1 MNSKNIIETV
11 RAREILDSRGNP
23 TVEATVV
30 LEDGSSGTA
39 SVPSGASTGK
49 YEAHEL
55 RDGDRKRYGGRG
67 VLQAV
72 ENVNGKIAKELKGM
86 RCDVAQVDTCMI
98 RLDGTENKKMLGAN
112 AMLAVSLAA
121 ARAGAAYYRM
131 PLYRYIGGI
140 SAKKMPHPLMNILN
154 GGAHASNS
162 LDIQEFMILPAE
174 FGSFSEALR
183 AGVEIYHRL
192 GSLLKA
198 EGHTTLVGDE
208 GGFAPD
214 LRSADEALDYI
225 VRAIEEAGYT
235 TDQVKIALDAA
246 ASEWADG
253 TSYLLPKNGI
263 VSSSS
268 ELVKEWSRLCSRYPI
283 VSIEDGL
290 GEDDDAGWKQL
301 TDELGSRI
309 MLVGDDYFVTNPK
322 RLAAGIERG
331 CGNAVLV
338 KPNQIGTLTETIAV
352 VCLAKAN
359 GYRTI
364 LSHRSGETSDTAVAD
379 IAVSLNTGFIKTGA
393 PARGERCAKY
403 NRLLKI
409 ESELGG
415 DAVFEMGIFNKNGV
429 SGKVPAKV

>member
-183 AGVEIYHRL
+183 AGVEIYHIIKLENIQMIQKSRHPVSAFYCYL
-192 GSLLKA
+192 SSRNAPTSSTYSAFVRIPSSKSIRYLSAICFRFLSLR
-198 EGHTTLVGDE
+198 
-208 GGFAPD
+208 
-214 LRSADEALDYI
+214 LRSASGFFL
-225 VRAIEEAGYT
+225 RNTAITIATIGYART
-235 TDQVKIALDAA
+235 KAKTANAQIGPISLPIGTIWNTEFKNN
-246 ASEWADG
+246 G
-253 TSYLLPKNGI
+253 TSKKCPITEKTFFFPKKNKI
-263 VSSSS
+263 SQ
-268 ELVKEWSRLCSRYPI
+268 I
-283 VSIEDGL
+283 
-290 GEDDDAGWKQL
+290 
-301 TDELGSRI
+301 
-309 MLVGDDYFVTNPK
+309 TNK
-322 RLAAGIERG
+322 TNTTTKITRTM
-331 CGNAVLV
+331 
-338 KPNQIGTLTETIAV
+338 GT
-352 VCLAKAN
+352 
-359 GYRTI
+359 
-364 LSHRSGETSDTAVAD
+364 
-379 IAVSLNTGFIKTGA
+379 
-393 PARGERCAKY
+393 
-403 NRLLKI
+403 
-409 ESELGG
+409 
-415 DAVFEMGIFNKNGV
+415 
-429 SGKVPAKV
+429 